1 MGGRWGCPPINSKFR
16 ATGQKC
22 NSLTFRDGVGSQRGS
37 FSQLPLVGLTSARAL
52 PPTQPGL
59 HSSTSALT
67 SRARP
72 SPTLGTRSGSATPL
86 QTRPHPEVQLARSPA
101 PGPRPNPG
109 ASQLLLPGRSPPGP
123 APRPGHPAVT
133 SWSRPPYA
141 SAAQPIGGCHTA
153 GPSRAGVGTSGCR
166 SAWARRV
173 STGCRVRG
181 CRSRFRRPRRVPTL
195 RRPLRTSPRR
205 HAPPPPCTVSGRGAA
220 AHRGPLCWCL
230 GRAGTHGR

>member
-1 MGGRWGCPPINSKFR
+1 MGGRWGCPPNKQQVQSNWTKMQQPDIQRRCRIPARLLLSTP
-16 ATGQKC
+16 AGGPH
-22 NSLTFRDGVGSQRGS
+22 LGPGS
-37 FSQLPLVGLTSARAL
+37 AA
-52 PPTQPGL
+52 
-59 HSSTSALT
+59 HS
-67 SRARP
+67 ARP
-72 SPTLGTRSGSATPL
+72 SLHLRSDVPSSAVPHTWHAFRVCDPSPDPSAPRGPARPEPSPGSPPQPRRL
-86 QTRPHPEVQLARSPA
+86 PA
-101 PGPRPNPG
+101 PPSRTLAARPR
-109 ASQLLLPGRSPPGP
+109 P
-123 APRPGHPAVT
+123 APRPPGGYQLVPPAL
-133 SWSRPPYA
+133 RKRR
-141 SAAQPIGGCHTA
+141 AANRRLPHC

-230 GRAGTHGR
+230 RRAGTHGR